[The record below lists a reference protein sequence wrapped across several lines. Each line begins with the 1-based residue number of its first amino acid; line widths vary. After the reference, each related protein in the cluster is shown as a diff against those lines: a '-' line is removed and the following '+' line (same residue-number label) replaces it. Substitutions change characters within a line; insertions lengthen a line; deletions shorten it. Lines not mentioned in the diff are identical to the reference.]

1 MDDDQI
7 DLRGAFGLLR
17 RKLWLIILVTLL
29 ALAGAGVA
37 LLALKPVYTATAL
50 VLVDPSKKNLLD
62 PQAETSSSSSDSAR
76 VDSEVE
82 LVSSET
88 TLLSVIKDL
97 NLVEDSEFGV
107 RLGLRDMLMAFF
119 RIAEPTLPTGDDALR
134 SVLGRLK
141 DAVSIER
148 RGLTFLVAVDARSSS
163 ADKAALLANTL
174 AQTYIR
180 QQLQAKIDATLASRD
195 VIQARILDASATVA
209 QSEQAFDTFVDA
221 NLDRISA
228 ETGRSDLALLKQQIE
243 ALARSRSE
251 STAVAE
257 LAEQSLARRDWTAVA
272 DALKNDAVRNLDRQ
286 RTQLMA
292 NLAAAAEG
300 TPAAI
305 NLQAQLAGL
314 ESGIQTAADEAI
326 TALRQDL
333 AASQARTV
341 SLRVQLRTTILDSNL
356 PADVLTS
363 MYELQQSGEIARAQY
378 QTLLTRQQDLDTQAY
393 LQQPD
398 SRVVSEATPPSNPS
412 FPNPRLML
420 SLAAVAGLAV
430 GIGLAFLIENFVG
443 GFTTEGQLQSLLRL
457 PVAAAVPRQK
467 PPKTSSGGRSST
479 IADAPILAPLSQ
491 YSESVRRIRIG
502 LDQAAQKALNA
513 GGHKTAGGRVVMVT
527 SAAPNEGKTT
537 LALSL
542 ARAYA
547 LSGRSTLL
555 IDCDLR
561 KPSVHRQ
568 LGLEASNGLLDFLNA
583 GSAATLDAIV
593 HVDAGSGAQV
603 IVGSRRSD
611 MATDQLIAGAAF
623 GRLIDAARANF
634 DVVILDT
641 PPVGPVVDGLY
652 LASLVDVIAFV
663 VRWSSTPQQEVR
675 AAVASL
681 VAVAPTTP
689 MLAVLNQVDSA
700 KAGYRGNYAGY
711 YTEA

>member
-7 DLRGAFGLLR
+7 DLRGVFGLLR
-17 RKLWLIILVTLL
+17 RKLWLIILVALL

-62 PQAETSSSSSDSAR
+62 PQAEASSSSSDSAR

-88 TLLSVIKDL
+88 TLLSVIRDL
-97 NLVEDSEFGV
+97 NLVEDPEFGV
-107 RLGLRDMLMAFF
+107 RLGMRDMLMAFF
-119 RIAEPTLPTGDDALR
+119 RIAEPALPTGEEAFR
-134 SVLGRLK
+134 SVLVRLG
-141 DAVSIER
+141 DAVSVER
-148 RGLTFLVAVDARSSS
+148 RSLTFLIAVEARSGS

-195 VIQARILDASATVA
+195 IIQARIIDASATVA
-209 QSEQAFDTFVDA
+209 QSEQAFDTFIDA

-228 ETGRSDLALLKQQIE
+228 ETGRSDLAVLKQEIE
-243 ALARSRSE
+243 TLAQSRSQ
-251 STAVAE
+251 SAAVAE
-257 LAEQSLARRDWTAVA
+257 LAEQGLARRDWTAVA
-272 DALKNDAVRNLDRQ
+272 DALKNEAVRSLDRQ
-286 RTQLMA
+286 RTQLVA
-292 NLAAAAEG
+292 NLADAVEDL
-300 TPAAI
+300 PAAI
-305 NLQAQLAGL
+305 NLQAELARIK
-314 ESGIQTAADEAI
+314 SGIETAAGAAI
-326 TALRQDL
+326 TTLRQDV
-333 AASQARTV
+333 ATAQARTTN
-341 SLRVQLRTTILDSNL
+341 LRARLRTTILDSNL

-378 QTLLTRQQDLDTQAY
+378 QTLLTRQKDLDTQAY

-398 SRVVSEATPPSNPS
+398 SRVVSEATPPSSPS

-420 SLAAVAGLAV
+420 ALAGVAGLAV

-443 GFTTEGQLQSLLRL
+443 GFTTEGQMQSLLRL

-467 PPKTSSGGRSST
+467 PPKVPGGGRTSSV
-479 IADAPILAPLSQ
+479 ADAPILAPLSM

-502 LDQAAQKALNA
+502 LDQAAQRSPTA
-513 GGHKTAGGRVVMVT
+513 GPRKAGGRVAMVT

-561 KPSVHRQ
+561 KPNVHRQ
-568 LGLEASNGLLDFLNA
+568 LGLETSNGLLDFLSA
-583 GSAATLDAIV
+583 SAAATLDAIT

-611 MATDQLIAGAAF
+611 VATDQLIAGPAF
-623 GRLIDAARANF
+623 ERLIDAARANF
-634 DVVILDT
+634 DIVILDT

-652 LASLVDVIAFV
+652 LASLADVVAFV
-663 VRWSSTPQQEVR
+663 VRWSSTPQQEVK

-689 MLAVLNQVDSA
+689 VLTVLNQVDSA
-700 KAGYRGNYAGY
+700 KAGYRGSYAGY
-711 YTEA
+711 YSEA

>member
-7 DLRGAFGLLR
+7 DLREIFGLLR
-17 RKLWLIILVTLL
+17 RKLWLIFLVALL

-62 PQAETSSSSSDSAR
+62 PQAETSNSSSDSAR

-88 TLLSVIKDL
+88 TMLSVIKDL
-97 NLVEDSEFGV
+97 NLVEDPEFGV

-119 RIAEPTLPTGDDALR
+119 RIAEPELPTGDEALR
-134 SVLGRLK
+134 SVLGRLT
-141 DAVSIER
+141 DAVSVER
-148 RGLTFLVAVDARSSS
+148 RGLTFLIAVGARSSN

-195 VIQARILDASATVA
+195 IIQARILDASATVA
-209 QSEQAFDTFVDA
+209 QSEQAFDAFVDA

-228 ETGRSDLALLKQQIE
+228 ETGRTDLVLLRQEIE
-243 ALARSRSE
+243 ALAQSRSQN
-251 STAVAE
+251 SAVAA
-257 LAEQSLARRDWTAVA
+257 LAEQGLARRDWTAVA
-272 DALKNDAVRNLDRQ
+272 DALKNEAVRSLDRQ
-286 RTQLMA
+286 RTQLIA
-292 NLAAAAEG
+292 NLADAAEDS
-300 TPAAI
+300 PAAI
-305 NLQAQLAGL
+305 NLQAQLARI
-314 ESGIQTAADEAI
+314 ETGIETAAGAAI
-326 TALRQDL
+326 TTLRQDV
-333 AASQARTV
+333 ATSQART
-341 SLRVQLRTTILDSNL
+341 SNLRAQLRTTILDSNL

-378 QTLLTRQQDLDTQAY
+378 QTLLTRQKDLDTQAY

-398 SRVVSEATPPSNPS
+398 SRVVSEATPPSSPS
-412 FPNPRLML
+412 FPNPPLML
-420 SLAAVAGLAV
+420 GLAAVAGLAL

-443 GFTTEGQLQSLLRL
+443 GFTTEGQMQSLLRL

-467 PPKTSSGGRSST
+467 PPKASGGGRAST
-479 IADAPILAPLSQ
+479 VADAPILSPLSM

-502 LDQAAQKALNA
+502 LDQAAHRSPSTEAHKAS
-513 GGHKTAGGRVVMVT
+513 GGRVAMVT

-568 LGLEASNGLLDFLNA
+568 LGLDTSNGLLDFLNSS
-583 GSAATLDAIV
+583 SAATLDAIT

-611 MATDQLIAGAAF
+611 VATDQLVAGPAF
-623 GRLIDAARANF
+623 ERLIDAARANF
-634 DVVILDT
+634 DIVILDT

-652 LASLVDVIAFV
+652 LAGLVDVIAFV
-663 VRWSSTPQQEVR
+663 VRWSSTPQQEVK
-675 AAVASL
+675 AAATSL
-681 VAVAPTTP
+681 AAVAPTTP
-689 MLAVLNQVDSA
+689 MLAVLNQVDRA
-700 KAGYRGNYAGY
+700 KAGYRGNYSGY

>member
-7 DLRGAFGLLR
+7 DLKGAFGLLR
-17 RKLWLIILVTLL
+17 RKLPLIILVTLL
-29 ALAGAGVA
+29 ALAAAGVA

-50 VLVDPSKKNLLD
+50 VMVDPSKKNLLD
-62 PQAETSSSSSDSAR
+62 PQTETSSSSSESAR

-82 LVSSET
+82 LVNSAT
-88 TLLSVIKDL
+88 TLLSVIKEL
-97 NLVEDSEFGV
+97 NLVEDPEFGV

-134 SVLGRLK
+134 SVLVRLR

-148 RGLTFLVAVDARSSS
+148 RGLTFLIAVDARSTS
-163 ADKAALLANTL
+163 AENAALLANTV
-174 AQTYIR
+174 AQTYIQ

-195 VIQARILDASATVA
+195 IIQARILDASATVA
-209 QSEQAFDTFVDA
+209 QSEQAFDTFIDA

-228 ETGRSDLALLKQQIE
+228 ETGRSDLALLKQEIE
-243 ALARSRSE
+243 ALSQTRSQ

-286 RTQLMA
+286 RTELMA
-292 NLAAAAEG
+292 SLADAAEDSP
-300 TPAAI
+300 TLI
-305 NLQAQLAGL
+305 NLQAELAQV
-314 ESGIQTAADEAI
+314 EAGIQTAAGEAI
-326 TALRQDL
+326 TSLRQDL
-333 AASQARTV
+333 AATQARTS
-341 SLRVQLRTTILDSNL
+341 SLRAQLRTTILDSNL

-378 QTLLTRQQDLDTQAY
+378 QTLLTRQNDLDTQAY
-393 LQQPD
+393 LQQAD
-398 SRVVSEATPPSNPS
+398 SRVVSVATAPSEPS

-420 SLAAVAGLAV
+420 SMAGAAGLAV

-443 GFTTEGQLQSLLRL
+443 GFTSEGQMQSLLRL
-457 PVAAAVPRQK
+457 PVAAAVPKQK
-467 PPKTSSGGRSST
+467 PPKSGSGRSST
-479 IADAPILAPLSQ
+479 VADAPILSPLSM

-502 LDQAAQKALNA
+502 LDQALNLGA
-513 GGHKTAGGRVVMVT
+513 HKTTGARVVMVT
-527 SAAPNEGKTT
+527 SATPNEGKTT

-561 KPSVHRQ
+561 KPAIHRQ

-583 GSAATLDAIV
+583 GSAATLDEIV
-593 HVDAGSGAQV
+593 YVDTGSGAQV
-603 IVGSRRSD
+603 VVGSRRSD
-611 MATDQLIAGAAF
+611 VATDQLVAGAAF
-623 GRLIDAARANF
+623 ARLIDAARANF
-634 DVVILDT
+634 DIVILDT

-652 LASLVDVIAFV
+652 LASFVDVIAFV
-663 VRWSSTPQQEVR
+663 VKWSSTPQQEVK
-675 AAVASL
+675 AAAASL
-681 VAVAPTTP
+681 ASVAPSTP
-689 MLAVLNQVDSA
+689 ILAVLNQVDSA